1 MDRCHVTGRLKIT
14 NNLTFYARLLCAHPF
29 RRTWASSFFVLKKK
43 NFSYLHNKHSFPLLI
58 FLFICRRQ
66 STSRCIIEMI
76 SSDRASSSS
85 SFHIFNELV
94 LPPSFFCY
102 FLLFFSFFLSFSLS
116 ECNCSYRIGVI
127 LNGAPPGG
135 GCSIIAP
142 YKDIERGGRINGLR
156 FSL

>member
-1 MDRCHVTGRLKIT
+1 MR
-14 NNLTFYARLLCAHPF
+14 
-29 RRTWASSFFVLKKK
+29 ASIPSHLGFFFFCIKKK

-102 FLLFFSFFLSFSLS
+102 FLLFFFLSFSLS

-156 FSL
+156 FSLFLI